1 MQYQTNIMI
10 EFKKKASETLDDIFN
25 LVESKFD
32 NYEVDYEDEN
42 LRIDSL
48 EGKGTF
54 VVSIHTPTSQI
65 WLSSPVSGAHHFESG
80 SPQSI
85 EWISTRDANI
95 NLKQLII
102 KELSSE

>member
-1 MQYQTNIMI
+1 MI
-10 EFKKKASETLDDIFN
+10 EFKKKASETLDEIFN

-54 VVSIHTPTSQI
+54 IVSIHSPTSQI
-65 WLSSPVSGAHHFESG
+65 WLSSPISGAHHFESR
-80 SPQSI
+80 SQESI